1 MPVGAVGGAVLG
13 GGGKGGAVIGG
24 GGTCRV
30 GVGRTTAEGGGNS
43 PASAEGT
50 ASAGVVD
57 SEVVLPLAAVRAGP
71 LTLRYMTRAGAI
83 FVGDRNTV
91 VESSGAERDG
101 AAVPVEEAT
110 NDSELPVVELVVV
123 LGGLSIRT
131 TAWFPTRAVPLP
143 VLPLLPL

>member
-1 MPVGAVGGAVLG
+1 MPVGAVGGAVVG
-13 GGGKGGAVIGG
+13 GGGRGGAVIGG

-30 GVGRTTAEGGGNS
+30 GVGRIIVQGGNS